1 MSCGFA
7 EPSVRKSPAETVFP
21 FSTLRRALCS
31 TSYARSSTSFMA
43 IVSLPFEVIFSVP
56 ETGDGMSVLPFVRRS
71 GFAMGWP
78 AVTSSPSATASTYP
92 AGTLI
97 GTV

>member
-1 MSCGFA
+1 MDRFKGG
-7 EPSVRKSPAETVFP
+7 RTN
-21 FSTLRRALCS
+21 
-31 TSYARSSTSFMA
+31 A
-43 IVSLPFEVIFSVP
+43 IVSLPLGAIFSVP
-56 ETGDGMSVLPFVRRS
+56 ETGDVMSVPFVRRS

-97 GTV
+97 ATV